1 KKEDKMVAKRLGRPP
16 KPKEDRKSVNFA
28 FRGRGQLRERLRE
41 AAATSGRSISEEIEQ
56 RLEQSLRQDG
66 AYDLFRALSR
76 ETVESIHR
84 DLRTQLAIKIA
95 AEIFRRNPQAQ
106 ISGLLSLAK
115 YLPEAQATRAKDVLE
130 MTDDEAE
137 FVAEAEAPEQTRA
150 DAANEQILSDIKESL
165 RSIFRKRAAAGP
177 PEDTSKQPKTD
188 KGRKA

>member
-1 KKEDKMVAKRLGRPP
+1 MVAKMLRRPD
-16 KPKEDRKSVNFA
+16 KTKEERKSVNCA
-28 FRGRGQLRERLRE
+28 LRGRGQLRERLRE

-56 RLEQSLRQDG
+56 RLEQSFRQDD
-66 AYDLFRALSR
+66 ADSLLRALSR

-84 DLRTQLAIKIA
+84 DLRTQLAIKIT

-106 ISGLLSLAK
+106 ISSLLSLEK

-150 DAANEQILSDIKESL
+150 DAAMGQILSDIKQTSL
-165 RSIFRKRAAAGP
+165 LSILRKRAAAGP
-177 PEDTSKQPKTD
+177 PEDTRKQPKTD
-188 KGRKA
+188 KRRKPSK

>member
-1 KKEDKMVAKRLGRPP
+1 MVAKMLRRPD
-16 KPKEDRKSVNFA
+16 KTKEERKSVNCA
-28 FRGRGQLRERLRE
+28 LRGRGQLRERLRE

-56 RLEQSLRQDG
+56 RLEQSFRQDD
-66 AYDLFRALSR
+66 ADSLLRALSR

-137 FVAEAEAPEQTRA
+137 FVAEAEAPEQT
-150 DAANEQILSDIKESL
+150 
-165 RSIFRKRAAAGP
+165 GP
-177 PEDTSKQPKTD
+177 TPPTSKYSPISRSHSVPFSGSVPQQARRRTPANSQRPT
-188 KGRKA
+188 RERRPP